1 MFDCVFVILKAT
13 ISERSPNYAEMFT
26 DAGLMEELANVI
38 RESNDSDLIVC
49 VDDCFEF
56 VMKCVC

>member
-13 ISERSPNYAEMFT
+13 ISEHSPNYAEMFT

-49 VDDCFEF
+49 FDDCCE
-56 VMKCVC
+56 VLVK